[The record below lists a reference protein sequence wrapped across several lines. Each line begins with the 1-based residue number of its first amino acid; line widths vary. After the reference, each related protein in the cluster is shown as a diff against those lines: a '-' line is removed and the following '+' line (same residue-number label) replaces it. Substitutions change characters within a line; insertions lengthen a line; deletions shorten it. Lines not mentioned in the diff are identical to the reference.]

1 MDSLKLLILLV
12 SIASASYA
20 TAAEKIVVLGL
31 FKDKA
36 VVEIDGKKRSLAAG
50 AVSPEGVKLI
60 SANSNEAIIEANG
73 RQDRYS
79 LGAHIGGTYTST
91 SPQAAVQIWP
101 DARGMYTVEGSVN
114 QFPVRFLVDT
124 GATTVALSKRQARR
138 LGLDYELKGIEGMT
152 STASGIA
159 RAYHLTLKKVKVGDI
174 ELNNVEAVIID
185 SDFPLVS
192 LLGMSFLNRVDMTRN
207 GYVLELRKKNF

>member
-1 MDSLKLLILLV
+1 
-12 SIASASYA
+12 
-20 TAAEKIVVLGL
+20 
-31 FKDKA
+31 
-36 VVEIDGKKRSLAAG
+36 
-50 AVSPEGVKLI
+50 
-60 SANSNEAIIEANG
+60 
-73 RQDRYS
+73 
-79 LGAHIGGTYTST
+79 
-91 SPQAAVQIWP
+91 
-101 DARGMYTVEGSVN
+101 MYTVEGSVN

-138 LGLDYELKGIEGMT
+138 LELDYELKGIEGMT